1 MLSVHNIPTCRSKA
15 WIKYYVE
22 NPSWASWE
30 YIFKYKQIRQAYLK
44 LEHSQLG
51 PDGKVILQP
60 GEIVPDSLYVTPE
73 KKALDRSPRKSK
85 NFSNNKHMP
94 FLREANHLEA
104 LNIVCPCLCAC
115 CAKTGITHGFKTSK
129 QTPNPKP
136 KPITAAQLGGLSLHM
151 QGGGHA

>member
-1 MLSVHNIPTCRSKA
+1 MCLLSVHNIATCRSKA
-15 WIKYYVE
+15 WMKYYVK

-30 YIFKYKQIRQAYLK
+30 YIFKYKQIRRAYLK

-73 KKALDRSPRKSK
+73 KEALDRSPRKSK

-94 FLREANHLEA
+94 FLREANHLET
-104 LNIVCPCLCAC
+104 LNIVCSCLCVC
-115 CAKTGITHGFKTSK
+115 MLRQNEYNTRF
-129 QTPNPKP
+129 QNLNPNP

>member
-1 MLSVHNIPTCRSKA
+1 MCLLSVHNIATCRSKA
-15 WIKYYVE
+15 WMKYYVK

-30 YIFKYKQIRQAYLK
+30 YIFKYKQIRRAYLK

-73 KKALDRSPRKSK
+73 KEALDRSPRKSK

-94 FLREANHLEA
+94 FLREANHLET
-104 LNIVCPCLCAC
+104 LNIVCPCLCVCVHVA
-115 CAKTGITHGFKTSK
+115 
-129 QTPNPKP
+129 PKRV
-136 KPITAAQLGGLSLHM
+136 
-151 QGGGHA
+151 

>member
-1 MLSVHNIPTCRSKA
+1 M
-15 WIKYYVE
+15 KYYVK

-30 YIFKYKQIRQAYLK
+30 YIFKYKQIRRAYLK

-73 KKALDRSPRKSK
+73 KEALDRSPRKSK

-94 FLREANHLEA
+94 FLREANHLET
-104 LNIVCPCLCAC
+104 LNIVCSCLCVC
-115 CAKTGITHGFKTSK
+115 MLRQNGYYTRF
-129 QTPNPKP
+129 QKP
-136 KPITAAQLGGLSLHM
+136 KPQP
-151 QGGGHA
+151 

>member
-1 MLSVHNIPTCRSKA
+1 MCLPSVHNIATCRSKA
-15 WIKYYVE
+15 WMKYYVK

-30 YIFKYKQIRQAYLK
+30 YIFKYKQIRRAYLK

-73 KKALDRSPRKSK
+73 KEALDRSPRKSK

-94 FLREANHLEA
+94 FLREANHLET
-104 LNIVCPCLCAC
+104 LNIVCPCLCVC
-115 CAKTGITHGFKTSK
+115 MLRQNEYYTRF
-129 QTPNPKP
+129 QNLNPNP